1 MTGRHAYAMYK
12 LEPGWRQIYGRL
24 FRDYIRVK
32 PAIVARADALYEARM
47 AGHYRVGVHCRH
59 PTHDIECL
67 HRMPSLARFIA
78 AARAL
83 LPADRSWVV
92 VLATDYEPAVAAFR
106 DAFGEK
112 LIVQAGVMRAA
123 AASDEQ
129 IHHEAGAPSVAL
141 AEQALVDALLLAR
154 CDAFVHVTSNLAT
167 AVGYMNPHSRM
178 VYCETRLQALAGYLW
193 SLHQSMPL
201 IAWRG
206 RLLRILGMRGPQQRT
221 QQAG

>member
-1 MTGRHAYAMYK
+1 MW
-12 LEPGWRQIYGRL
+12 L
-24 FRDYIRVK
+24 
-32 PAIVARADALYEARM
+32 
-47 AGHYRVGVHCRH
+47 
-59 PTHDIECL
+59 
-67 HRMPSLARFIA
+67 
-78 AARAL
+78 
-83 LPADRSWVV
+83 
-92 VLATDYEPAVAAFR
+92 
-106 DAFGEK
+106 
-112 LIVQAGVMRAA
+112 
-123 AASDEQ
+123 
-129 IHHEAGAPSVAL
+129 AGAPSVAL
-141 AEQALVDALLLAR
+141 AEQALVDTLLLAR